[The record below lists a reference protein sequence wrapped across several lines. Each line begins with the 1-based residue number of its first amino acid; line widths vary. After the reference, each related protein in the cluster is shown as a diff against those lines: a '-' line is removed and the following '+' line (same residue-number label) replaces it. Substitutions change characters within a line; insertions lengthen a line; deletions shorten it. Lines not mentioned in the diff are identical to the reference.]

1 MSLRMDHVRL
11 SSGHGTTPAMV
22 VRQEKL
28 RDWNGE
34 ESEGKWHRRIQ
45 KRRARPS
52 MIC

>member
-34 ESEGKWHRRIQ
+34 ESERGNGIGGFRRDE
-45 KRRARPS
+45 RGPA
-52 MIC
+52 